1 MPGIVRHIYIYIYM
15 NTYREKYIANMSKYP
30 HSQLHMRNK
39 DFDKV
44 NFKDHTNI
52 HSKSGIL
59 TQDWMI

>member
-1 MPGIVRHIYIYIYM
+1 MYM
-15 NTYREKYIANMSKYP
+15 NTYREKYIANMGKYP

-59 TQDWMI
+59 TQD